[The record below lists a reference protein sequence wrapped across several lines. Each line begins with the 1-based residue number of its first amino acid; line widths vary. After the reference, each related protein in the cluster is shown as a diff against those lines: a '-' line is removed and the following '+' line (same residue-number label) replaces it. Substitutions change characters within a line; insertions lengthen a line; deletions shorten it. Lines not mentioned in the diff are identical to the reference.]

1 MPNFNS
7 FMQISQARPARPARP
22 AMKDRET
29 DVPGKL
35 LSCLLGN
42 YSLGKSCQSL
52 IDLILIVA
60 RLDFVMQ
67 HHPIFEQLIPYL
79 HCQSSKGLTTSG
91 IYYILKRLFRKV
103 CFTDIDITIATQ

>member
-1 MPNFNS
+1 MITEDVDLK
-7 FMQISQARPARPARP
+7 MEAADARP

-67 HHPIFEQLIPYL
+67 HHPIFEQLIPY
-79 HCQSSKGLTTSG
+79 
-91 IYYILKRLFRKV
+91 
-103 CFTDIDITIATQ
+103 FTVRAQKD